1 MTPRFA
7 TARFH
12 VRSGPDALFT
22 RVRHIMGVPASLRTG
37 RHALERL
44 AGRHAPTGRLVEF
57 DPDTWELVSADVRTD
72 TGKWVKST
80 WSVDVDGRRWWV
92 VIGLGSTV
100 VTVIDV
106 APERVGLGD
115 GIITDGPLYEFVAG
129 VNAKLMG

>member
-1 MTPRFA
+1 
-7 TARFH
+7 
-12 VRSGPDALFT
+12 V
-22 RVRHIMGVPASLRTG
+22 
-37 RHALERL
+37 
-44 AGRHAPTGRLVEF
+44 AGRHAPTDRLVEF
-57 DPDTWELVSADVRTD
+57 DPDAWELVSADVRTD

-115 GIITDGPLYEFVAG
+115 GIITEGPLYEFVAG